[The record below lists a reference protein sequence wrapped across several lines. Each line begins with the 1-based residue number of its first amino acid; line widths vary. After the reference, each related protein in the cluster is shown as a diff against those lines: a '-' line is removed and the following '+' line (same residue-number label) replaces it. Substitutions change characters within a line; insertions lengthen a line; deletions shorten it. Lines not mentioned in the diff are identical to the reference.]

1 MKLMYANNIRECQLV
16 AEKIFNHIK
25 MHRKVVL
32 YLTGAMG
39 AGKTTFCNFLV
50 SFFNGTCVSSSSFGI
65 VNTIFADRFILHCDF
80 YRYQP
85 DDYFVECEIMP
96 LLQKDYLL
104 IIEWGNLEKLFTDS
118 VNYSV
123 SIEVRNDLSRCIS
136 FMEI

>member
-1 MKLMYANNIRECQLV
+1 MYANNIRECQLV

-50 SFFNGTCVSSSSFGI
+50 SFFNGTGVSSSSFGI
-65 VNTIFADRFILHCDF
+65 VNTICADRFILHCDF

-85 DDYFVECEIMP
+85 DDSFIESEIIP
-96 LLQKDYLL
+96 LLQNDYLL
-104 IIEWGNLEKLFTDS
+104 IIEWGNSEKLFTDS

-136 FMEI
+136 FMQI